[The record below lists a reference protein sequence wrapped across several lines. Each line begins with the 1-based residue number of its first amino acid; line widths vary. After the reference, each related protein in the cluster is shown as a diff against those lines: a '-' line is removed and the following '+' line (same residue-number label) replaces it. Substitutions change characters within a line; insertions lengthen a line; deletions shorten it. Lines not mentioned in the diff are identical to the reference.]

1 MKLRY
6 SYLILLLFAFQY
18 TIGQQVERE
27 EVLLEGFT
35 GTW

>member
-1 MKLRY
+1 MKLK
-6 SYLILLLFAFQY
+6 YLIIIGLLLLVQNL
-18 TIGQQVERE
+18 ISQQVERE

>member
-1 MKLRY
+1 MKIK
-6 SYLILLLFAFQY
+6 YLIIAGLLLLLQNIIA
-18 TIGQQVERE
+18 QQVERE

>member
-1 MKLRY
+1 MKIKHLL
-6 SYLILLLFAFQY
+6 SVGLLLLVQIA
-18 TIGQQVERE
+18 ISQQVERE